1 MRSDRRQFFRQ
12 VGGFAAAGVGLCSA
26 CSAKT
31 GGGPSD
37 HAQSKGV
44 LVDLGMCVGCR
55 LCEYACRE
63 SNGIETG
70 TLASYDDMSV
80 FQERRSLA
88 PDRLT
93 VVNEHKPAGYA
104 LPVYAKSNCMH
115 CNEPACV
122 SACIVGALS
131 KQANGAVTYDA
142 WKCIGCRYCM
152 VACPFQVPA
161 YSYDDALTPEVRKC
175 QLCFQHNGGDGVP
188 ACVAAC
194 PRGALVCGTRGEL
207 IELAHERIAKNPGKY
222 VDHVYGEHEVGGTSW
237 LYLSPVP
244 FDQVGFKSLGTK
256 APPALTESIQ
266 HGVFKYGL
274 PPLALYGLLG
284 LAMFTTQRKS
294 GGSAAVETRGF
305 KRDDSDCDGNCGCD
319 GDCDGV
325 GCGAAVCESL
335 VRDRDRPAGEWLSD
349 TRHEVEPDIST
360 DPAAP
365 GSRVMAGEAP
375 HAAHPKPEPVSHPF
389 FTPGVWV
396 LVALA
401 LAGAV
406 GMLYRFVFG
415 LQAATNLDHSY
426 PWGLWIAIDVA
437 TGVALAAGGFTSGA
451 LAHVFHREHYHAIV
465 RPALLTAMLGYTF
478 VVIGLQADLGRYYNV
493 WHPMFMWQGN
503 SVLFEVG
510 ICVMCYLNVLY
521 LEFAP
526 IVCERVETLERW
538 PRLAR
543 WAGWTR
549 QRLEKV
555 MFLLIIAGCVLSCLH
570 QSSLGNLMVIA
581 PSKLHPLWWTPISPL
596 LFLMSAIAVGF
607 PMIIFESLLASRSLK
622 LKPELDVLG
631 PLARFVPLFLGLYL
645 VVKLGDM
652 VVRGTW
658 GYLGDGSLA
667 SMAWLAEV
675 GLGVALPMAM
685 LLTAKVR
692 RSPLGLFIAA
702 ALVVLGVA
710 LNRINVFLIG
720 YTPPDAQGAYVPS
733 VTEFAVTIGLIATL
747 VLVYRACVLYLPV
760 ISHSAQAE
768 AA

>member
-1 MRSDRRQFFRQ
+1 MRTDRRQFIRQ
-12 VGGFAAAGVGLCSA
+12 VTGVAAAGAGLCSMCKA
-26 CSAKT
+26 NASSGEHKDY
-31 GGGPSD
+31 S
-37 HAQSKGV
+37 QSKAV
-44 LVDLGMCVGCR
+44 LVDLGMCIGCR
-55 LCEYACRE
+55 LCEYACRD

-70 TLASYDDMSV
+70 PLSSYDDTSV
-80 FQERRSLA
+80 FKDKRGLE
-88 PDRLT
+88 PDRFT
-93 VVNEHKPAGYA
+93 VINEYKPADYPQ
-104 LPVYAKSNCMH
+104 PVYAKSNCMH
-115 CNEPACV
+115 CNHPACV
-122 SACIVGALS
+122 SACIVGALT
-131 KQANGAVTYDA
+131 KQDNGAVTYDA

-152 VACPFQVPA
+152 VACPFQVPS
-161 YSYDDALTPEVRKC
+161 YDYDDAFTPEVRKC
-175 QLCFQHNGGDGVP
+175 TLCNQHKDGNGTP

-194 PRGALVCGTRGEL
+194 PREAMVCGTRGEL
-207 IELAHERIAKNPGKY
+207 LELAHERIAKHPDKY
-222 VDHVYGEHEVGGTSW
+222 VNHVYGEHEVGGTSW
-237 LYLSPVP
+237 MYLSPVP
-244 FDQVGFKSLGTK
+244 FEEVGFKTLSED
-256 APPALTESIQ
+256 APPELTESIQ

-284 LAMFTTQRKS
+284 LVMFTTRRKAD
-294 GGSAAVETRGF
+294 SAIEEEIEALE
-305 KRDDSDCDGNCGCD
+305 
-319 GDCDGV
+319 
-325 GCGAAVCESL
+325 
-335 VRDRDRPAGEWLSD
+335 RDRKARESIR
-349 TRHEVEPDIST
+349 TEVH
-360 DPAAP
+360 DPAD
-365 GSRVMAGEAP
+365 RVSDRSTGERLVDRVVENEAIEP
-375 HAAHPKPEPVSHPF
+375 AIDEPPVIATEESHAEHHKPEPVAQPF

-396 LVALA
+396 LVAIA
-401 LAGAV
+401 LVGAA
-406 GMLYRFVFG
+406 GMLYRFIYG

-426 PWGLWIAIDVA
+426 PWGLWIAVDVA

-451 LAHVFHREHYHAIV
+451 LAHVFNREHYHAIV

-526 IVCERVETLERW
+526 IVCERVESMENR

-543 WAGWTR
+543 LAGWVR
-549 QRLEKV
+549 VRLEKV

-581 PSKLHPLWWTPISPL
+581 PTKLHALWWTPISPL

-607 PMIIFESLLASRSLK
+607 PMIIFESLLASRSFK
-622 LKPELDVLG
+622 FKPELDVLE
-631 PLARFVPLFLGLYL
+631 PLARYVPVFLGLYL
-645 VVKLGDM
+645 AFKIGDM

-658 GYLGDGSLA
+658 VYLGDGSLE
-667 SMAWLAEV
+667 SIAWLVEV
-675 GLGVALPMAM
+675 GLGVVLPMLM

-692 RSPLGLFIAA
+692 RSPMLLFIAA

-733 VTEFAVTIGLIATL
+733 FTEIAVTVGLIATL

-760 ISHSAQAE
+760 ISQPAQSG
-768 AA
+768 AASDA